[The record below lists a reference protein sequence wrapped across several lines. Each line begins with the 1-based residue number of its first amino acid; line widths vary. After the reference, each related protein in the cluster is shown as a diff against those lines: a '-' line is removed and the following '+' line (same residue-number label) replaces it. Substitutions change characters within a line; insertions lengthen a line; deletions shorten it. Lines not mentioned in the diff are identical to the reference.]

1 MATPNMPVFA
11 PNANASALQAAHA
24 VLRLLNSN
32 PRTPT
37 ADEIAQVISDSSR
50 TVEGGFGIEVAKCI
64 RDYETAKAALAT
76 YQSKAPARD
85 DCDPIEHALDRQLEQ
100 VEREILG
107 AKAQTWAD
115 VSIKAQIAERHH
127 NGCLTTPLEDFG
139 AFDEMT
145 MASVVR
151 AALEVGGAA

>member
-1 MATPNMPVFA
+1 MATPNMNAFA
-11 PNANASALQAAHA
+11 HHANASASQAAHA
-24 VLRLLNSN
+24 VLRLLNSS

-37 ADEIAQVISDSSR
+37 ADEIARAIRDHSR
-50 TVEGGFGIEVAKCI
+50 PAEGSFGTEVAKCM
-64 RDYETAKAALAT
+64 RDYETAKAALAD
-76 YQSKAPARD
+76 YQSKAPSRD

-115 VSIKAQIAERHH
+115 VSIKARIAERHH

-139 AFDEMT
+139 GFDEMT